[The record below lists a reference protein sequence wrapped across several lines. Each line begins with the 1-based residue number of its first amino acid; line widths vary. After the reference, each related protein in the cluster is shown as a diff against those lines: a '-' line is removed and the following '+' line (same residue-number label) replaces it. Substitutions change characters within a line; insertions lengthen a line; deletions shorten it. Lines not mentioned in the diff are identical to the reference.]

1 MALLAQLSL
10 LIFQTIKDSEYP
22 FKQNKKILKNMAALL
37 YTHFYKISLYV
48 LKPNFFNTYN
58 LPFLLSSDMSKI
70 RVKIGPKT
78 NYFSYILSSCTNRI
92 AIFNIFFSLIFNQA
106 RDKQNRARDFLL
118 SKYFLNNLLLT
129 VFMANTLSK
138 LAELWQ

>member
-1 MALLAQLSL
+1 
-10 LIFQTIKDSEYP
+10 
-22 FKQNKKILKNMAALL
+22 MAALL

-70 RVKIGPKT
+70 RVKIGLKT

-92 AIFNIFFSLIFNQA
+92 AIFNLFFHWYVTKQETNKTVPAIFFFPNIFWII
-106 RDKQNRARDFLL
+106 F
-118 SKYFLNNLLLT
+118 F
-129 VFMANTLSK
+129 
-138 LAELWQ
+138 